1 MTRQAASRRPRFSG
15 RAAVLAVVFCAIT
28 LSLAYPVREYISQRH
43 QIDQLLAMHQ
53 QLSAQLRQLQ
63 ARQRQLANP
72 AYIAQQARDRLHMC
86 LPKQTC
92 YVIINPQPAGLKAA
106 ARRAATPWYERLWA
120 SVQQADRTPAK

>member
-1 MTRQAASRRPRFSG
+1 MTRLPASRRPRFSG

-28 LSLAYPVREYISQRH
+28 LSLAYISQRR

-63 ARQRQLANP
+63 ARQHQLANP

-86 LPKQTC
+86 LPRQTC
-92 YVIINPQPAGLKAA
+92 YVINNPQPAGLKAA

-120 SVQQADRTPAK
+120 SVQQADRAPAK